1 MTTIIIVSHSRVEVE
16 GGWVPRLL
24 LAAEVLGGWVFF
36 SLLQRFLL
44 RQLLGYHGWMF
55 DGHGRR
61 SFTTRIWGLGVR
73 SLELFTSPQLYS
85 YQASLPR
92 LPVPALRD
100 TCRRVSPEGGEVVG
114 GAGEGAG

>member
-1 MTTIIIVSHSRVEVE
+1 MAADKCVDNEDDCYYSQVGIEGNWVSSVF
-16 GGWVPRLL
+16 
-24 LAAEVLGGWVFF
+24 LAVEVLGGWVIF
-36 SLLQRFLL
+36 SLLQRRLL

-61 SFTTRIWGLGVR
+61 SFTTRVWGLGVR
-73 SLELFTSPQLYS
+73 SLALFTSPQLYS

-100 TCRRVSPEGGEVVG
+100 TCRRVSAA
-114 GAGEGAG
+114 AG